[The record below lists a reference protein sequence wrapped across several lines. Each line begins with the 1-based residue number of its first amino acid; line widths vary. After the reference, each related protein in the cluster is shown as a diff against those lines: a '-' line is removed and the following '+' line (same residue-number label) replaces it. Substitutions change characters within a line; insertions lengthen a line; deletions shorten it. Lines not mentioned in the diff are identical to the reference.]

1 MVYQMAVIFHFQ
13 SYCFLTISLFDA
25 FNYIIFKLCLQSF
38 ILNRFFFS
46 FFQANDVY
54 LRRYS
59 STKSSPPKLG
69 LSFPLTS
76 NHFVNNNNRV
86 ELKCLAS
93 IARFYWKSAEVT
105 LLQEKPKFASVMTS
119 GDDLQVE
126 KAGNLP
132 D

>member
-1 MVYQMAVIFHFQ
+1 MVQVRFI
-13 SYCFLTISLFDA
+13 
-25 FNYIIFKLCLQSF
+25 NCLSE
-38 ILNRFFFS
+38 NEMY
-46 FFQANDVY
+46 FQANDVY

-59 STKSSPPKLG
+59 STKTSPPKLG

-86 ELKCLAS
+86 QLKCLAS

-126 KAGNLP
+126 KAGM
-132 D
+132 

>member
-1 MVYQMAVIFHFQ
+1 MFAHF
-13 SYCFLTISLFDA
+13 SYLIC
-25 FNYIIFKLCLQSF
+25 
-38 ILNRFFFS
+38 ILS
-46 FFQANDVY
+46 VFQANDVY

-59 STKSSPPKLG
+59 STKTSPPKLG

-86 ELKCLAS
+86 QLKCLAS

-126 KAGNLP
+126 KAGKIFSSFL
-132 D
+132 

>member
-1 MVYQMAVIFHFQ
+1 M
-13 SYCFLTISLFDA
+13 SL
-25 FNYIIFKLCLQSF
+25 
-38 ILNRFFFS
+38 ILL
-46 FFQANDVY
+46 QANDVY

-59 STKSSPPKLG
+59 STKTSPSKLG

-86 ELKCLAS
+86 QLKCSAS

-126 KAGNLP
+126 KAGNKIGSIRYVVQTIFCKKRS
-132 D
+132 